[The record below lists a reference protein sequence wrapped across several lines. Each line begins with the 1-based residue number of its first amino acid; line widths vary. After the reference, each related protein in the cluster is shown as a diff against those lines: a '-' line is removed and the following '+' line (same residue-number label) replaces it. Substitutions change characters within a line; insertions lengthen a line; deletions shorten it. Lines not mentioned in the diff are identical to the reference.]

1 MQHSYYATARA
12 LIAPRTPAARQLTSL
27 PVRNVFRRT
36 TQRSLKPR
44 AANKQFHPRERGHGL
59 TFPPPGAQMQQQK
72 ETPPSHKVEAL
83 SPLRFDSTF
92 TLIKKFFIYKVMGSD
107 IFINYSLGGM
117 RLFYKLLGVRLTNA
131 AIEGTAGCIF
141 TGGVTLNDLI
151 REVGVLETQNIGT
164 VAMSVVE
171 GLRSVSDEKLDDFKE
186 FSLEAITR
194 LSADRPEGHLALKL
208 TAFVSTEVFEKASTA
223 QRAFLEQVLQ
233 LAYDVDSERVLTE
246 DELRANLAS
255 VGITDYSDAD
265 FKALVNKTS
274 DQNNAMTE
282 VSRYAGG
289 HLFSLYGKRTALEA
303 QLAVKLGAFT
313 DADFEKLD
321 RYEGRV
327 HEICD
332 HAE

>member
-1 MQHSYYATARA
+1 M
-12 LIAPRTPAARQLTSL
+12 
-27 PVRNVFRRT
+27 
-36 TQRSLKPR
+36 
-44 AANKQFHPRERGHGL
+44 
-59 TFPPPGAQMQQQK
+59 
-72 ETPPSHKVEAL
+72 
-83 SPLRFDSTF
+83 
-92 TLIKKFFIYKVMGSD
+92 
-107 IFINYSLGGM
+107 
-117 RLFYKLLGVRLTNA
+117 
-131 AIEGTAGCIF
+131 
-141 TGGVTLNDLI
+141 
-151 REVGVLETQNIGT
+151 LETQNIGT